1 MIFPGVQAL
10 ECVEMVI
17 VVVVVMV
24 NRLRIIVIEIVEQL
38 NEVIEFNLIVL
49 QVEIVV
55 EGVKEIKKRLIAA
68 VDRVIVVLLLA
79 LFQLL
84 PQLFLL
90 LLEPLA
96 HQ

>member
-1 MIFPGVQAL
+1 
-10 ECVEMVI
+10 MVI

-68 VDRVIVVLLLA
+68 VDRVIVVLLFA

>member
-1 MIFPGVQAL
+1 MIHIIQYIYKKYYQVWVL
-10 ECVEMVI
+10 YYL
-17 VVVVVMV
+17 

-38 NEVIEFNLIVL
+38 NAVIEFNFIVL

-84 PQLFLL
+84 PQLSLL

>member
-1 MIFPGVQAL
+1 MIHIIQYIYKKYYQVWVL
-10 ECVEMVI
+10 YYL
-17 VVVVVMV
+17 

-38 NEVIEFNLIVL
+38 NAVIEFNLIVL

-79 LFQLL
+79 LFLNYL
-84 PQLFLL
+84 PQLSLL

>member
-1 MIFPGVQAL
+1 
-10 ECVEMVI
+10 
-17 VVVVVMV
+17 
-24 NRLRIIVIEIVEQL
+24 VEQL
-38 NEVIEFNLIVL
+38 NAVIEFNLIVL

-84 PQLFLL
+84 PQLSLL